1 MAMEKDK
8 LDAIF
13 IEESEN
19 KITKLSLEDIEPNK
33 NQPRKSFDT
42 ISISELAE
50 SVKQHGIL
58 QPLIVRK
65 TENNKYEIVAGE
77 RRWRA
82 CKIAGLTDIP
92 VIIKDISDNEAMEL
106 ALIENLQRENLN
118 VIEEAMGYK
127 VLAEEHGYT
136 QEKISQKV
144 GKSRPVI
151 TNALRI
157 LKLPDDVKK
166 SIKEG
171 KISSGHAKA
180 LLSFKNEKDIEK
192 AANLIAKK
200 GISVRETEKLARD
213 KKFNKSK
220 NEDFENEN
228 FYKETETCLSNALNH
243 KVKIKHNKNIGTL
256 EIMFTS
262 KEELEKITNLILNK
276 TNN

>member
-166 SIKEG
+166 DRK
-171 KISSGHAKA
+171 
-180 LLSFKNEKDIEK
+180 
-192 AANLIAKK
+192 
-200 GISVRETEKLARD
+200 SV
-213 KKFNKSK
+213 
-220 NEDFENEN
+220 
-228 FYKETETCLSNALNH
+228 
-243 KVKIKHNKNIGTL
+243 V
-256 EIMFTS
+256 
-262 KEELEKITNLILNK
+262 
-276 TNN
+276 

>member
-33 NQPRKSFDT
+33 KQPRKSFDT

>member
-256 EIMFTS
+256 EIIFTS